1 MFIKKRG
8 KQMFKNKRLV
18 NVTFD
23 NSKNGDKEYLFACYD
38 DVELGDKVV
47 VSTAFGLTIG
57 TVKSFT
63 TEVPSY
69 LDEDKLR
76 EVVCKVDMSNFM
88 ARREARARE
97 QVN

>member
-1 MFIKKRG
+1 MFE
-8 KQMFKNKRLV
+8 NKRLV

-47 VSTAFGLTIG
+47 VSTAFGLGIG

-63 TEVPSY
+63 TEVPNY

-76 EVVCKVDMSNFM
+76 EVVCKIDLTNFM

>member
-1 MFIKKRG
+1 MFE
-8 KQMFKNKRLV
+8 NKRLV
-18 NVTFD
+18 NVIFKG
-23 NSKNGDKEYLFACYD
+23 SKGDKEYLFACYD
-38 DVELGDKVV
+38 DIEVGDKVV
-47 VSTAFGLTIG
+47 VSTAFGLGIG

-63 TEVPSY
+63 TEVPNY

-76 EVVCKVDMSNFM
+76 EVVCKIDLTNFM

>member
-1 MFIKKRG
+1 MFE
-8 KQMFKNKRLV
+8 NKRLV
-18 NVTFD
+18 NVTLK
-23 NSKNGDKEYLFACYD
+23 NSKYGEKEYLFACYD
-38 DVELGDKVV
+38 DVEVGDKVV

-57 TVKSFT
+57 TIRSFE
-63 TEVPSY
+63 TEVPSW

-76 EVVCKVDMSNFM
+76 EVVCKIDLTNFM

>member
-1 MFIKKRG
+1 MFE
-8 KQMFKNKRLV
+8 NKRLV
-18 NVTFD
+18 NVTLK
-23 NSKNGDKEYLFACYD
+23 NSKYGEKEYLFACYD
-38 DVELGDKVV
+38 DVEVGDKVV

-76 EVVCKVDMSNFM
+76 EVVCKVDLTNFI
-88 ARREARARE
+88 ARREARAKE

>member
-1 MFIKKRG
+1 MFE
-8 KQMFKNKRLV
+8 NKRLV

-23 NSKNGDKEYLFACYD
+23 NSKSGDKEYLFACYD

-47 VSTAFGLTIG
+47 VSTSFGLAIATIR
-57 TVKSFT
+57 TLNASIPT
-63 TEVPSY
+63 W

-76 EVVCKVDMSNFM
+76 EVVCKIDLTNFM
-88 ARREARARE
+88 ARREARAKE

>member
-1 MFIKKRG
+1 MFE
-8 KQMFKNKRLV
+8 NKRLV

-47 VSTAFGLTIG
+47 VSTAFGLGIVTIR
-57 TVKSFT
+57 SFE

-76 EVVCKVDMSNFM
+76 EVVCKVDLTNFM

>member
-1 MFIKKRG
+1 
-8 KQMFKNKRLV
+8 MFKNKRLV
-18 NVTFD
+18 NVTLK
-23 NSKNGDKEYLFACYD
+23 NSKCGEKDCLFACYD
-38 DVELGDKVV
+38 DVEIGDKVV
-47 VSTAFGLTIG
+47 VSTAFGLGIG

-76 EVVCKVDMSNFM
+76 EVVCKVDMTNFM
-88 ARREARARE
+88 ARRETRAKE

>member
-1 MFIKKRG
+1 MFE
-8 KQMFKNKRLV
+8 NKRLV

-23 NSKNGDKEYLFACYD
+23 NSKSGDKRYKTPNREYLFACYD

-47 VSTAFGLTIG
+47 VSTSFGLSIG

-63 TEVPSY
+63 TEVPNY

-76 EVVCKVDMSNFM
+76 EVVCKVDMTNFM
-88 ARREARARE
+88 ARREARAKE

>member
-1 MFIKKRG
+1 
-8 KQMFKNKRLV
+8 MFKNKRLV

-47 VSTAFGLTIG
+47 VSTAFGLAIG
-57 TVKSFT
+57 TIRSFEP
-63 TEVPSY
+63 EVPSY
-69 LDEDKLR
+69 LDEDKVR
-76 EVVCKVDMSNFM
+76 EVVCKIDLANFM
-88 ARREARARE
+88 ARREVRARE